1 MESGEHRVL
10 PSILPH
16 ERENKQFIVPNGTL
30 LRMKVGIIIIIRENG
45 YKMGLSW
52 QT

>member
-16 ERENKQFIVPNGTL
+16 ERENKQFIVPNDTF
-30 LRMKVGIIIIIRENG
+30 ENESG
-45 YKMGLSW
+45 HYYNYKGK
-52 QT
+52 QV